1 MQINPEI
8 QADHFSDVFESLCIG
23 LISID
28 PNGTVIAFNPAAE
41 KIIGLDQTDVLGKH
55 CDDVFARLFFPDDD
69 TRFCKLKDITSNTEI
84 TARIRWHNSQS
95 ADVCLSVAPVFSK
108 SGKKVGTVLAL
119 QNSIA
124 QNGISVDPGGRS
136 DRLAAMGQMAAQI
149 AHEIR
154 NPLGSIEL
162 FASVLERDL
171 DEFAELREIAAH
183 ISSGVNSINTI
194 ISNLLLFIKPN
205 QKPKMQAL
213 DVHEPLKDSLFFAD
227 RIFEAND
234 GIVVHTDFHPDS
246 LVINGD
252 SELIKQI
259 TLNLILNAIQAMPD
273 GGTLEIS
280 TRKIKH
286 KGAGFAEIRFSD
298 TGCGISKTDRN
309 KIFDPFFTTKTRGT
323 GLGLTIVENITRI
336 HGGDIDIQST
346 EAKGTECIIMLPLE
360 TPRQ

>member
-1 MQINPEI
+1 MQINPET
-8 QADHFSDVFESLCIG
+8 QTDHFSEVFESVHIG

-41 KIIGLDQTDVLGKH
+41 KIIGLNRADVLGKNY
-55 CDDVFARLFFPDDD
+55 DDVFGSVFIQDDD
-69 TRFCKLKDITSNTEI
+69 FRFCNLKDTTSNTEI
-84 TARIRWHNSQS
+84 TSRIRCCHSQS
-95 ADVCLSVAPVFSK
+95 VDVCLSIAPVFTM
-108 SGKKVGTVLAL
+108 SGKRGGTVLSI
-119 QNSIA
+119 QNANA
-124 QNGISVDPGGRS
+124 QNGMSVDSGGKS
-136 DRLAAMGQMAAQI
+136 DRLTAMGQMAAQI

-171 DEFAELREIAAH
+171 EDFAELREIAGH

-205 QKPKMQAL
+205 QKPRMQAL

-234 GIVVHTDFHPDS
+234 GIAVHTHFHPDS

-273 GGTLEIS
+273 GGDLKIS
-280 TRKIKH
+280 TRKIKRN
-286 KGAGFAEIRFSD
+286 GAGFAEIQFAD
-298 TGCGISKTDRN
+298 TGCGISETDQN

-336 HGGDIDIQST
+336 HGGEIDIQST
-346 EAKGTECIIMLPLE
+346 EAKGTECIIILPLE
-360 TPRQ
+360 THL